1 LTPVPVFPI
10 HPRSRNLANTTATEY
25 KSKPSLT
32 CFVNAKDPG
41 DILLRVSN
49 WRARSVIN
57 AVIATLFLLGALCYA
72 ISLCFGALPTPRR
85 SQGASGEPPLVYV
98 GYEYAVQTPPHASE
112 NSSVQNRNL
121 GGRSGPDSR
130 YLTTVEASKVLAAT
144 TVRLGPDYMPRDA
157 LCVVCLEQIDSEAGD
172 RAAVV
177 LPCAHAFH
185 PPCIS
190 QWLTRGNPC
199 CPCCNFDVSRT
210 VRGDRPPSA
219 GHASRNGLLGADHSS
234 HAQDVRLDEM
244 VPSVQR
250 AGGPGNQVES
260 REVRAS
266 QFSPSQ
272 GAETTTQG
280 FADAPPS
287 RRPEG
292 TA

>member
-1 LTPVPVFPI
+1 M
-10 HPRSRNLANTTATEY
+10 ANTTAAEC
-25 KSKPSLT
+25 KRARSFT
-32 CFVNAKDPG
+32 CFVNAKNPKYV
-41 DILLRVSN
+41 ILGGSNGRVGF
-49 WRARSVIN
+49 IFN
-57 AVIATLFLLGALCYA
+57 AVGTALFLLGALCYA
-72 ISLCFGALPTPRR
+72 ISLCFGALPRPRR
-85 SQGASGEPPLVYV
+85 SQGASGEPPSVYA
-98 GYEYAVQTPPHASE
+98 GHEYAVQTPPHASE
-112 NSSVQNRNL
+112 SSSAQNRNL
-121 GGRSGPDSR
+121 GRRSGPDSR
-130 YLTTVEASKVLAAT
+130 YLTTAEARKVLAAT
-144 TVRLGPDYMPRDA
+144 TVSLGPDYMPRDA
-157 LCVVCLEQIDSEAGD
+157 VCVVCLEQIDSESGD
-172 RAAVV
+172 RVAVV

-190 QWLTRGNPC
+190 KWLTRGNTC

-234 HAQDVRLDEM
+234 HAQDVRLDDM